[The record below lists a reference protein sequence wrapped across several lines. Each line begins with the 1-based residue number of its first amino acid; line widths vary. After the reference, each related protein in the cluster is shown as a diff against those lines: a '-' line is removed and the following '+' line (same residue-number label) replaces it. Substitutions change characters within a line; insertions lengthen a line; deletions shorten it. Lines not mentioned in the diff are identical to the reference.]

1 MKIFDLI
8 HQLSF
13 DLDDE
18 IHDDQE
24 GFIGTRAY
32 HRNTGRK

>member
-1 MKIFDLI
+1 MVIF
-8 HQLSF
+8 F
-13 DLDDE
+13 LDDE